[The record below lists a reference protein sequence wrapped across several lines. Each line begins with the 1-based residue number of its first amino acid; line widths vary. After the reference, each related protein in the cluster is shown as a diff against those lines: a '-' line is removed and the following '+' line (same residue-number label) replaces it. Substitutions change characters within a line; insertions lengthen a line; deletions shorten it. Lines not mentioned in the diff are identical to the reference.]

1 MNTEQIEEYV
11 TRYIEATGCQ
21 VIEKS
26 PAHVTVKLS
35 PEADK
40 ALTNRS
46 YYWNFVERTG
56 AEPET
61 MTYTFVFDP
70 EEMERLDEQKNNK
83 ADNNNEAVKN
93 SASAVPAP
101 NDSIL
106 GRYFGFVPTA
116 AQGRTHREHLSYGS
130 SRLQQIFQSVKSQG
144 KYVNLYEEPLNPFQ
158 PLQTSAYTSWF
169 VVNYKVQFTC
179 DMKRDELHS
188 LGISLSTG
196 EIAEEFHAY
205 LLTKTLT
212 PKLPANTHIRETI
225 TLSRAQSEL
234 NKYLEQIIQTYNHD
248 WAEEARERMQV
259 EVARME
265 SYYHDLIKAADEDK
279 KTQLKEQRQN
289 RLEEIQWQ
297 YKPRIQVNV
306 INCGIFHLLSDHQTK
321 RAKN

>member
-11 TRYIEATGCQ
+11 TRYIEATQCQ

-70 EEMERLDEQKNNK
+70 EKMEQLEEQ
-83 ADNNNEAVKN
+83 NNNSSPQPTAKPASN
-93 SASAVPAP
+93 SGASS
-101 NDSIL
+101 DSIL

-116 AQGRTHREHLSYGS
+116 AQGRSHKEHLSYGS
-130 SRLQQIFQSVKSQG
+130 SRLQQIFQTVKSQG
-144 KYVNLYEEPLNPFQ
+144 KYVSLYEEPLGNSIQ
-158 PLQTSAYTSWF
+158 PLQASAYSSWL
-169 VVNYKVQFTC
+169 VINYKVQFTC

-196 EIAEEFHAY
+196 EIAEEFHSY

-212 PKLPANTHIRETI
+212 PRLPANTHIRETI
-225 TLSRAQSEL
+225 TLGRAQLEL
-234 NKYLEQIIQTYNHD
+234 NRYLEQIVHSYNHD
-248 WAEEARERMQV
+248 WAEEALERMQV
-259 EVARME
+259 EIDRMK
-265 SYYHDLIKAADEDK
+265 SYYHDLIQAAEEDK
-279 KTQLKEQRQN
+279 KTQLIEQSQN

-297 YKPRIQVNV
+297 YKPRIHVNV
-306 INCGIFHLLSDHQTK
+306 INCGIFHLLSDHLTK
-321 RAKN
+321 RAKT